1 MKTAEEIQ
9 ALRDKRFSMWTA
21 AKNFLDDH
29 TDANGQISDTD
40 AREFE
45 RREKQMKELS
55 NAIEMYSRCNAT
67 ENEFNKLSTP
77 YTIGKVKTHPLN
89 NQFLGNV
96 AGGNRMYQTSDEY
109 RQHFLSAVRQ
119 NFRNDAADY
128 LREGMDAKGGYLV
141 PQEMNDEI
149 VTKLTQ
155 ENVMR
160 QICTVIQTESRHRIP
175 ILASQP
181 SASWIAEGQE
191 IPLKEEN
198 FSQLEL
204 DAHKLAAGTKISN
217 ELLAD
222 SAYNLEDFFIEE
234 FGKSLAAAEEDAFI
248 NGGADSD
255 TSNRPTG
262 ILTSLDSDNYVASS
276 STNQFSIDDLID
288 TVYSLPRPYRQGAA
302 WLMHDSYLQKIR
314 QQKSDYQYFWTPS
327 IVEGEPEKL
336 LGYPVFSSA
345 FMPEAPSA
353 QNAAGKPIALFG
365 DFRKYF
371 IADRGTRIFKP
382 LYELFAISDL
392 SAFLMIERIDGKLI
406 DKNSMRLLKYKEG

>member
-9 ALRDKRFSMWTA
+9 ALRDRRFELWADTKRF
-21 AKNFLDDH
+21 LDEN
-29 TDANGQISDTD
+29 TDENGQISDEVVK
-40 AREFE
+40 EFT
-45 RREKQMKELS
+45 RREKKLKELDNAINLHEHS
-55 NAIEMYSRCNAT
+55 NAREAKYNQIV
-67 ENEFNKLSTP
+67 TP
-77 YTIGKVKTHPLN
+77 YIVGSKGRYKLDGTGGI
-89 NQFLGNV
+89 FLTNDYHRNFIDAIRG
-96 AGGNRMYQTSDEY
+96 
-109 RQHFLSAVRQ
+109 

-128 LREGMDAKGGYLV
+128 LREGLDSKGGYLL
-141 PQEMNDEI
+141 PSEMNGEV
-149 VTKLTQ
+149 VTKLAQ
-155 ENVMR
+155 ANVVR
-160 QICTVIQTESRHRIP
+160 QLATVITTESKHKIP

-204 DAHKLAAGTKISN
+204 DAYKLAAGTKISN

-222 SAYNLEDFFIEE
+222 AAYNLENFFVEE

-262 ILTSLDSDNYVASS
+262 ILTSLDSDNYVATS
-276 STNQFSIDDLID
+276 STNQFDIDDLINAA
-288 TVYSLPRPYRQGAA
+288 YSLPRPYRQNAS
-302 WLMHDSYLQKIR
+302 WLMHDSFLQKIR
-314 QQKSDYQYFWTPS
+314 QQKSTYQYFWTPS
-327 IVEGEPEKL
+327 IVESEPEKI
-336 LGYPVFSSA
+336 LGYAVYTSP

-353 QNAAGKPIALFG
+353 QNAAGKPICLFG
-365 DFRKYF
+365 DFSRYY

-382 LYELFAISDL
+382 LFELFAVSDL
-392 SAFLMIERIDGKLI
+392 AAFLLIERVDGKLI